1 MRTKLTLATLGAL
14 VALAIL
20 PRAQAQMATVKGK
33 ATDEH
38 QQPIANAIVEYVS
51 LDTGRKYNIKTNK
64 SGEYYS
70 IGLQSGKYKVTLYR
84 NEEEEKAGRS
94 IFFFNNVNVTLSG
107 VEGVNTLDFD
117 LAKERAT
124 AAPQMT
130 EEQRKQIEETQKEN
144 VKIKNLNDLLAQAR
158 TALTSS
164 PPNPEQAVTL
174 MQQAV
179 GVDPTKDL
187 LWYTLGDAYLGSKHY
202 AEAADA
208 YQKAVAIKPTGAY
221 YNNLGQAL
229 AKSGKVDE
237 AVAAYE
243 SAAQADPTG
252 AGQYFFNMG
261 AVLTNSGR
269 LDPALAA
276 FDKCIAADPTNAN
289 AYFQKGSILI
299 GKGTMDKNN
308 KFNAPPGTAEAFNK
322 YLELAP
328 EGPYA
333 ENAKQL
339 LEYIGSEIQS
349 SYKRSKTT
357 KKN

>member
-1 MRTKLTLATLGAL
+1 MRTKLMLAALAAVATLA
-14 VALAIL
+14 VL
-20 PRAQAQMATVKGK
+20 PRAQAQMATVKGRC
-33 ATDEH
+33 TDE
-38 QQPIANAIVEYVS
+38 QRQPIVNAIVEYAS

-64 SGEYYS
+64 SGDYYS

-84 NEEEEKAGRS
+84 NEEDQKAGRS
-94 IFFFNNVNVTLSG
+94 LYFFNNVTVTLSG

-130 EEQRKQIEETQKEN
+130 EEQRKQIEEAQKEN
-144 VKIKNLNDLLAQAR
+144 VKIKNLNDMLAQAR
-158 TALTSS
+158 AALSS
-164 PPNPEQAVTL
+164 NPPNADQAVAL

-179 GVDPTKDL
+179 AVDPSKDL
-187 LWYTLGDAYLGSKHY
+187 LWYTLGDSYLAGKHY
-202 AEAADA
+202 PEAAEA
-208 YQKAVAIKPTGAY
+208 YQKAIAIKPNGAY

-229 AKSGKVDE
+229 AGSRKVDE

-243 SAAQADPTG
+243 AAAAADPAG
-252 AGQYFFNMG
+252 AGQYYFNMG
-261 AVLTNSGR
+261 AVLTNAGR
-269 LDPALAA
+269 LDAALAA
-276 FDKCIAADPTNAN
+276 FDKCIAADPGNAS
-289 AYFQKGSILI
+289 AYFQKGSILM

-308 KFNAPPGTAEAFNK
+308 KFVAPPGTAEAFNK

-339 LEYIGSEIQS
+339 LQYIGSEIES
-349 SYKRSKTT
+349 TYKRSKTT

>member
-1 MRTKLTLATLGAL
+1 MRSRMRLATLAAL
-14 VALAIL
+14 LALAAL

-33 ATDEH
+33 VTDEQH
-38 QQPIANAIVEYVS
+38 QPIVGAIVEYAS
-51 LDTGRKYNIKTNK
+51 QDTGRKYNLKTNK

-70 IGLQSGKYKVTLYR
+70 IGLQSGKFKVTLYR
-84 NEEEEKAGRS
+84 NEEEQKAGRTL
-94 IFFFNNVNVTLSG
+94 FFFNNVTVTLSG

-124 AAPQMT
+124 SAPQMT
-130 EEQRKQIEETQKEN
+130 EQQRKEQEEIQKEN
-144 VKIKNLNDLLAQAR
+144 VSIKNLNELLAQSRAAR
-158 TALTSS
+158 DAG
-164 PPNPEQAVTL
+164 NFEQAIAL

-179 GVDPTKDL
+179 SVDATKDL
-187 LWYTLGDAYLGSKHY
+187 LWFNLAEAHLGAKHW

-208 YQKAVAIKPTGAY
+208 YQKAIAIKPNGAY
-221 YNNLGQAL
+221 YNNLGKAL
-229 AKSGKVDE
+229 AQLRKVDE
-237 AVAAYE
+237 AVAAYN

-252 AGQYFFNMG
+252 AGQYYFNMG

-269 LDPALAA
+269 LDEALAA

-289 AYFQKGSILI
+289 AYFQKGSILM
-299 GKGTMDKNN
+299 GKGTSDKEN
-308 KFNAPPGTAEAFNK
+308 KFTAPPGTAEAFNK

-339 LEYIGSEIQS
+339 LQYIGSEIQS
-349 SYKRSKTT
+349 SYKRSKAT

>member
-1 MRTKLTLATLGAL
+1 MRSKLMLATL
-14 VALAIL
+14 VSALAL
-20 PRAQAQMATVKGK
+20 AAVPRAQAQMATVKGK
-33 ATDEH
+33 VTDEQH
-38 QQPIANAIVEYVS
+38 QPIVGAIVEYAS
-51 LDTGRKYNIKTNK
+51 LDTGRKYSLKTSKN
-64 SGEYYS
+64 GEYYS
-70 IGLQSGKYKVTLYR
+70 IGLQSGRFKVTLYR
-84 NEEEEKAGRS
+84 NEEEQKAGRNL
-94 IFFFNNVNVTLSG
+94 FFFNNVTVTLSG

-130 EEQRKQIEETQKEN
+130 EQQRKEQEETQKEN
-144 VKIKNLNDLLAQAR
+144 VKIKSLNDMLAQAR
-158 TALTSS
+158 AALNST
-164 PPNPEQAVTL
+164 PPNPDQAIAL

-179 GVDPTKDL
+179 SFDTTKDL
-187 LWYTLGDAYLGSKHY
+187 LWYTLGDAYLAAKRY
-202 AEAADA
+202 PEAADA
-208 YQKAVAIKPTGAY
+208 YQKAIAIKPNGAY

-243 SAAQADPTG
+243 SAAQADPTA
-252 AGQYFFNMG
+252 AGQYYFNTG
-261 AVLTNSGR
+261 AVLTNAGR
-269 LDPALAA
+269 LDAALAA

-289 AYFQKGSILI
+289 AYFQKGSILM
-299 GKGTMDKNN
+299 GKGTMDKDN
-308 KFNAPPGTAEAFNK
+308 KFTAPPGTAEAFNK

-339 LEYIGSEIQS
+339 LQYIGSEIQS